1 MIASLP
7 KTIPHLFAMPKHPPD
22 AIHLPHT
29 LFAWSFPLCYLC
41 NPPYPHY
48 PIHSLFTL
56 PVHSIEG
63 LQKLHNSGRFTH
75 PSHLPPSIPDYAS
88 LNQSILS
95 PKESII
101 KLYSVTSVTFV
112 TFFISV
118 QSALFSG
125 FDGVKTPVQ
134 EVTKGHKGYKLHHT
148 APPRSQLPLIIA
160 IDGRP
165 TLSHSTSSDRSCD
178 TVTHPRAEGMLAS
191 VDHHRATYTCVHIC
205 WFFAE
210 FLGSLHSPLIR
221 STSPMAYPVAHIVA
235 PLLMPPP
242 LSNLAVLP
250 LLPCCLTPLFSPSLV
265 RCCTI
270 RSRVTKVTRFHP
282 SDPLLFFLASLHI

>member
-1 MIASLP
+1 M
-7 KTIPHLFAMPKHPPD
+7 
-22 AIHLPHT
+22 
-29 LFAWSFPLCYLC
+29 
-41 NPPYPHY
+41 
-48 PIHSLFTL
+48 
-56 PVHSIEG
+56 
-63 LQKLHNSGRFTH
+63 
-75 PSHLPPSIPDYAS
+75 
-88 LNQSILS
+88 
-95 PKESII
+95 
-101 KLYSVTSVTFV
+101 
-112 TFFISV
+112 

-148 APPRSQLPLIIA
+148 SPPRSQLPLIVA

-178 TVTHPRAEGMLAS
+178 TVTHPRPEGMLAS

-210 FLGSLHSPLIR
+210 SLGSLHSPLIR

-250 LLPCCLTPLFSPSLV
+250 LLPCCLTPPFSPFVV
-265 RCCTI
+265 RCCKLK
-270 RSRVTKVTRFHP
+270 SRVTKVTRFHP
-282 SDPLLFFLASLHI
+282 SHSNMHFLSSQTISRCTSDSLL